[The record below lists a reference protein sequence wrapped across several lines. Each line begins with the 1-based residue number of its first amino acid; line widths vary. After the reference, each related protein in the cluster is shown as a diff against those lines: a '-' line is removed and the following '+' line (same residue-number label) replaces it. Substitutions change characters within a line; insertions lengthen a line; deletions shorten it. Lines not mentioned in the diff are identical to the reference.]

1 VEKETPIHSPTKTA
15 ETNVHLG
22 PVLWE
27 LGRNRKRAH
36 TLVAEAAAPFQGDGA
51 NPEEFEE
58 LTVWLKKHPA
68 P

>member
-1 VEKETPIHSPTKTA
+1 MEKETPIPSPTQTA
-15 ETNVHLG
+15 ETTFHLG

-36 TLVAEAAAPFQGDGA
+36 TLVAEAAAAFQGDGA